1 MGDKVVPV
9 GDRLLC
15 WVAYS
20 HGYVFLCDM
29 AEERPSRL
37 RYVPL
42 PVVPPPWTDHYE
54 DGRRPEIEYSRDIC
68 GVVGDGVSVGAL
80 KYVSIDLRCCC
91 CARSS
96 NAFLVT
102 TWTLALRTD
111 DGPMAWVKDAALDC
125 EELWAL
131 PGYDGLL
138 RVHPA
143 CPVVSLDNP
152 DVVCFSVGEIEFE
165 SFEERK
171 VWMVEIDMRKKALL
185 SLSVVRCTHFG
196 PHYINPHLPVKLQY

>member
-9 GDRLLC
+9 GDRFLC
-15 WVAYS
+15 WVDYS
-20 HGYVFLCDM
+20 QGYVFLCDM

-68 GVVGDGVSVGAL
+68 GGVGAL

-111 DGPMAWVKDAALDC
+111 DGPMAWVEDA
-125 EELWAL
+125 
-131 PGYDGLL
+131 DGLP
-138 RVHPA
+138 RSTVRSSGRCRATTDSRA
-143 CPVVSLDNP
+143 CIRL
-152 DVVCFSVGEIEFE
+152 
-165 SFEERK
+165 
-171 VWMVEIDMRKKALL
+171 AL
-185 SLSVVRCTHFG
+185 S
-196 PHYINPHLPVKLQY
+196 